1 LEVAHSSVDA
11 FAAAWPANPSISTH
25 RSRQSGK
32 SSISWNRF
40 RWDHDLGTF
49 ESRLVR
55 LAHALDHLT
64 QLHDDLAQVPL
75 AVSGWQPPAG
85 FEAGALTLAAWLDT
99 TKGPEAAPGPAIF
112 EAMEYASKRLT
123 DERKAA
129 RDETLK
135 EVALQRTLAE
145 TARNSL
151 EMLAWADGA
160 LYHAWRL
167 AESLR
172 IASGKYPTLSITR
185 TS

>member
-1 LEVAHSSVDA
+1 M
-11 FAAAWPANPSISTH
+11 T
-25 RSRQSGK
+25 
-32 SSISWNRF
+32 
-40 RWDHDLGTF
+40 
-49 ESRLVR
+49 
-55 LAHALDHLT
+55 
-64 QLHDDLAQVPL
+64 
-75 AVSGWQPPAG
+75 
-85 FEAGALTLAAWLDT
+85 
-99 TKGPEAAPGPAIF
+99 
-112 EAMEYASKRLT
+112 
-123 DERKAA
+123 A

-151 EMLAWADGA
+151 EMLAWPDGA